1 MWRQATGQMRQVTL
15 ASQGTFEPHSK
26 KTRREKFLEEMDGI
40 MPWTE
45 LESLIEPYYP
55 KEGKGRRRWDRAS
68 CYASTFSSTGS
79 ICRIRL
85 PKKR

>member
-1 MWRQATGQMRQVTL
+1 MRQVTL
-15 ASQGTFEPHSK
+15 AWQGTFERYGK

-55 KEGKGRRRWDRAS
+55 KEGKGRPPLGLSIMLRIYFLQHWFHQSDPGCRRRVV
-68 CYASTFSSTGS
+68 
-79 ICRIRL
+79 
-85 PKKR
+85 